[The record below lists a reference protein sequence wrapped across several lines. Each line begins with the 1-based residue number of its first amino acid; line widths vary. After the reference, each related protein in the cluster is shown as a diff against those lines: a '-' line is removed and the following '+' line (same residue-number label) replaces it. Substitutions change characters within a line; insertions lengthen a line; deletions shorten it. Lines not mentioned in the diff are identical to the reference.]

1 MRAIVLGTTAVLA
14 AVLTACSPRQ
24 AAGTG
29 RETAPGGVCAKTT
42 FQTACG
48 WSPFL
53 DNRADAVMVYGVG
66 GNPSA
71 GADERDGASLEA
83 RLASWRERGYRAD
96 FMTGIAWGGYEDYF
110 TGGWDGASH
119 MDEGQKNA
127 AGDTIWHGRMVPYIV
142 PSRNYLAY
150 FKQTQIKRVIDAG
163 VDDIFLEE
171 PEFWSAAGYSEAFKR
186 EWEACYGAAWRP
198 QDESPEATYLSAKL
212 KYHLY
217 YRALDEVF
225 SYAKEYGRSLG
236 REIRCYVPTHS
247 LINYAQWG
255 IVSPEASLASLPCV
269 DGYIAQVWTGTARVP
284 NHFNGVLKERVFE
297 NAFLEYGC
305 MASMTAPTGRRL
317 WFLTDPVED
326 SPRDWTDYKRNYQ
339 ATFTAQLMYPQVA
352 DYEIMP
358 WPERIYRGYYPKSA
372 TDSERIRIPQEYA
385 SMMQIMIGAAR
396 DMPAGK
402 TRVDGEQGISVL
414 MANSLMFQ
422 HFPIHDGYED
432 PQLAGFFGL
441 AMPLLKRGVPV
452 GITHIENLAYAS
464 ALRDVRVL
472 LMSYS
477 NMKPLDPE
485 AHRHLAEWVRKGGRL
500 IYCGRDADPF
510 QGVQEWWNREGNAF
524 AAPADH
530 LFSLLDVPAGAPEGR
545 YACGKGTLQILRR
558 DPKEFVLVERG
569 DTALLTAVSALYGRL
584 ETKNHFTLARGP
596 YLLAAVLD
604 ESVSEEPLRLKGR
617 FIDLYDPA
625 LPVCDGA
632 TLAPGSQ
639 GLYYNL
645 RKAPRAPA
653 ILAAAGRAYEIQN
666 QGRCF
671 SYRCKGPLETV
682 HVTRILLPKQPR
694 SVRVAGEAAEYEWDP
709 GSRTCLLRFA
719 NDPEGVP
726 VEIRW

>member
-1 MRAIVLGTTAVLA
+1 MRARILWAAAALA
-14 AVLTACSPRQ
+14 AILTACAKGQ
-24 AAGTG
+24 VTG
-29 RETAPGGVCAKTT
+29 ASGRCPDKTT
-42 FQTACG
+42 FQTSRG

-66 GNPSA
+66 GNPSDRLT
-71 GADERDGASLEA
+71 GKDSVSLEA
-83 RLASWRERGYRAD
+83 RVASWRERDYRTE
-96 FMTGIAWGGYEDYF
+96 FMTGIAWGSYEDYF
-110 TGGWDGASH
+110 TGGWDGAPH
-119 MDEGQKNA
+119 LDEGQKNA
-127 AGDTIWHGRMVPYIV
+127 AGDTIWHGPMVPYIV
-142 PSRNYLAY
+142 PTRHYLEY

-171 PEFWSAAGYSEAFKR
+171 PEYWASAGYSESFKR
-186 EWEACYGAAWRP
+186 EWEEYYGTGWRP

-217 YRALDEVF
+217 YRALEEAF

-284 NHFNGVLKERVFE
+284 NHFNGVRKERVFE

-326 SPRDWTDYKRNYQ
+326 WPRDWADYKRNYQ
-339 ATFTAQLMYPQVA
+339 ATFTAQLLYPQVA

-358 WPERIYRGYYPKSA
+358 WPERIYRGFYAKSA
-372 TDSERIRIPQEYA
+372 TDPERIRIPADYA
-385 SMMQIMIGAAR
+385 SMMQVMIGAAQ
-396 DMPAGK
+396 DMPVGK
-402 TRVDGEQGISVL
+402 ARLDGPQGISVL

-422 HFPIHDGYED
+422 HIPIHEGYED

-452 GITHIENLAYAS
+452 GITHIENLSYA
-464 ALRDVRVL
+464 ATLRNVKVL
-472 LMSYS
+472 LMTYS

-485 AHRHLAEWVRKGGRL
+485 AHRLLAEWVRKGGRL

-510 QGVQEWWNREGNAF
+510 QRVQEWWNTEGNAY
-524 AAPADH
+524 AAPSDH
-530 LFSLLDVPAGAPEGR
+530 LFALLDIPAGAPEGC

-558 DPKEFVLVERG
+558 DPKEFVLEENG
-569 DTALLTAVSALYGRL
+569 DAPLLAAVSGLYGRL
-584 ETKNHFTLARGP
+584 ETKNHFTLERGP
-596 YLLAAVLD
+596 YKLVAVLD
-604 ESVSEEPLRLKGR
+604 ESVSEEPFPLRGR
-617 FIDLYDPA
+617 FVDLYDPA

-632 TLAPGSQ
+632 TVAPGSQ
-639 GLYYNL
+639 GLYYDL

-653 ILAAAGRAYEIQN
+653 ILAAASRASEIRKTGRS
-666 QGRCF
+666 F
-671 SYRCKGPLETV
+671 SYLCKGPLETV
-682 HVTRILLPKQPR
+682 NVTRILLPRQPQ
-694 SVRVAGEAAEYEWDP
+694 SVKVAGAESAYEWDAA
-709 GSRTCLLRFA
+709 SRTCLLRFDNA
-719 NDPEGVP
+719 PDGVT